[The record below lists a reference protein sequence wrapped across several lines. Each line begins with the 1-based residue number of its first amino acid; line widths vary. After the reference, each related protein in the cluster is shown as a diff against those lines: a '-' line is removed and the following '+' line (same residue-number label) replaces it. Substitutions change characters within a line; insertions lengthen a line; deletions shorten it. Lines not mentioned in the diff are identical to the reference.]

1 MDSLCEA
8 ASLNQGSIHRPALPL
23 PHPGLA
29 GSPRGRTGAGTQS
42 FCPLPR
48 PLIAGDRTGWGKEGG
63 HYRLNG
69 HAATR
74 TAAPPILPSKGGGS
88 WTPMLT
94 GHERPQ
100 RDLGK
105 QNQQSTLR
113 IIHMPQEHK
122 TSGTHSF
129 QFKKY

>member
-8 ASLNQGSIHRPALPL
+8 ASLNQGSSHRPALPL
-23 PHPGLA
+23 PHPGLT

-63 HYRLNG
+63 HYRLSG

-74 TAAPPILPSKGGGS
+74 TGAPPILPSKGGLLDTHADRARKTS
-88 WTPMLT
+88 A
-94 GHERPQ
+94 RPRQ
-100 RDLGK
+100 TESTVYLENHSHAPGT
-105 QNQQSTLR
+105 QNQRHPFIS
-113 IIHMPQEHK
+113 I
-122 TSGTHSF
+122 
-129 QFKKY
+129 